1 MTSADA
7 PVLAVLVSCHR
18 GRRSAVRH
26 RRPACASHPAVAP
39 AARCSRRG
47 LSHPA
52 RPQNPAAGWP
62 YAGRRLPAAWLSLC
76 WCFWPGGRARFR
88 PVPARSRPA
97 GVWHILHSPAQP
109 RPAFYGLPPAGA
121 VSCLGGSA
129 TGLTPQAFK
138 VVEVTGLIGHNVDHY
153 VDQVDQH
160 PVGRRP
166 AFGAVRTQAGGF
178 GFFFHITGY
187 GGDMTVGGTGGDNHP
202 VGDGGTAA
210 DV

>member
-1 MTSADA
+1 
-7 PVLAVLVSCHR
+7 
-18 GRRSAVRH
+18 
-26 RRPACASHPAVAP
+26 
-39 AARCSRRG
+39 
-47 LSHPA
+47 
-52 RPQNPAAGWP
+52 
-62 YAGRRLPAAWLSLC
+62 
-76 WCFWPGGRARFR
+76 
-88 PVPARSRPA
+88 
-97 GVWHILHSPAQP
+97 
-109 RPAFYGLPPAGA
+109 PAFYGLPPAGA

-138 VVEVTGLIGHNVDHY
+138 VVEVPGLIGHNVDHY
-153 VDQVDQH
+153 VDQVDQR

-210 DV
+210 NVEDGDIQGLQVFQGVNHQVFHLLCLHQILSIELLLRDVIQHRVRCQKDDIVTLPDSAAQVGGGYIQFRPVVQTDLTGILCQ